1 MPAMHIEHPIESTR
15 RAGTTGRAGPASRG
29 LRVRLLA
36 TGLVAGVAVVAT
48 TASAQA
54 PTERPLPV
62 EIAQA
67 EVRELAPSVHATG
80 LVRSRAAADLA
91 AAVGGRLQW
100 VAEPGTAVSAGE
112 VVARLDTRELS
123 LARAEQAAR
132 VRRAEVNLQALDR
145 ELTRLRA
152 SGNAVPRFNVDQAQ
166 ANRDIAEADLQ
177 VARALLAQT
186 DDQLARSRL
195 TAPFAGV
202 VSDRVRRAGEE
213 VGRGE
218 VIARIVNPDELE
230 IRMFV
235 PLRHVRAVQPG
246 HEVEVV
252 GDNREFTARVSSI
265 VPAGDPRTQSFEVL
279 IKAPPVEGLLAAGNT
294 VKVRLPLGEPQRR
307 LSVPRDALVIRA
319 DGLYIV
325 KLNGEQRAERVPVKA
340 GVADGDWIAVDGT
353 LKAGE
358 SVVVRGAENLR
369 GNEKLDVVGVLEQ
382 EPKRLSLQATKPDA

>member
-1 MPAMHIEHPIESTR
+1 MMALVA
-15 RAGTTGRAGPASRG
+15 AGT
-29 LRVRLLA
+29 
-36 TGLVAGVAVVAT
+36 GVATPAF
-48 TASAQA
+48 AQA
-54 PTERPLPV
+54 PPERPSPV
-62 EIAQA
+62 EIARA

-80 LVRSRAAADLA
+80 LVRSRDAADLA

-100 VAEPGTAVSAGE
+100 VAEPGTAVTAGQ

-132 VRRAEVNLQALDR
+132 VKRAEVNLQALER

-152 SGNAVPRFNVDQAQ
+152 SGNAVPRFNVDQAE

-186 DDQLARSRL
+186 NDQLARSRL

-202 VSDRVRRAGEE
+202 VSERVRRAGEE

-252 GDNREFTARVSSI
+252 ADDREFTAKVSSI
-265 VPAGDPRTQSFEVL
+265 VPAGDPRSQSFEVL

-294 VKVRLPLGEPQRR
+294 VQVQLPLGEPQRR

-325 KLNGEQRAERVPVKA
+325 KLNGEQRAERVAVKA

-369 GNEKLDVVGVLEQ
+369 GNEKLDVVGVFEQ
-382 EPKRLSLQATKPDA
+382 EPKRLSLQAVKPGA